1 MVNIQN
7 KDLREKIAFIFYTSC
22 ELDDFMPQSIS
33 LSIPGKIKYSEGR
46 FDETIAKTFSG
57 RLFNC
62 TKNIK
67 LLENASLQIV
77 WSLTL
82 DEGGIISLAYSSDP
96 EAFWVYSSSRDSF
109 LKYNEKGSQ
118 LEILKAKLSCIRNKA
133 ICVVESAKLVFFRN
147 NASEIYMFDGLQ
159 RKLFIDFTPIGAA
172 CLCPTK
178 GSNRKITRKLYCSLS
193 IQVNR

>member
-1 MVNIQN
+1 
-7 KDLREKIAFIFYTSC
+7 
-22 ELDDFMPQSIS
+22 MPQSIS
-33 LSIPGKIKYSEGR
+33 LTIPGKIKYSEGR

-62 TKNIK
+62 TENIK

-77 WSLTL
+77 RSLTL

-118 LEILKAKLSCIRNKA
+118 LEILKA
-133 ICVVESAKLVFFRN
+133 
-147 NASEIYMFDGLQ
+147 
-159 RKLFIDFTPIGAA
+159 
-172 CLCPTK
+172 
-178 GSNRKITRKLYCSLS
+178 
-193 IQVNR
+193 